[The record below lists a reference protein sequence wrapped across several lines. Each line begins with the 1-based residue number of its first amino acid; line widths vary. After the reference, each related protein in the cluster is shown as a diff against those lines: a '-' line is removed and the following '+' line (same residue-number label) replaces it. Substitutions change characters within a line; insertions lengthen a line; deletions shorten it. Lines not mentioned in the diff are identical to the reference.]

1 MPSKKKKAA
10 PKVSRPIGTT
20 STPKKVIPEPE
31 TEAEIPT
38 STVTP
43 VDEAVKSNEPVVQEY
58 DPAAIEEQELQAL
71 AEKVKPA
78 AHREITRLIK
88 VCLAHDFIRRLSY

>member
-10 PKVSRPIGTT
+10 VARPFTTT
-20 STPKKVIPEPE
+20 STPKTVVEPAP
-31 TEAEIPT
+31 EAEIPA
-38 STVTP
+38 VVEAP
-43 VDEAVKSNEPVVQEY
+43 VEQVAKPNGQAVEEY

-88 VCLAHDFIRRLSY
+88 VCLLIPAKGLV

>member
-10 PKVSRPIGTT
+10 VARPFTTT
-20 STPKKVIPEPE
+20 STPKKVVEPEPE
-31 TEAEIPT
+31 PEIPA
-38 STVTP
+38 VI
-43 VDEAVKSNEPVVQEY
+43 EAPIEQDPKPNDQVVEEY

-78 AHREITRLIK
+78 AHREITRLTK
-88 VCLAHDFIRRLSY
+88 VCLSIPAKDLV